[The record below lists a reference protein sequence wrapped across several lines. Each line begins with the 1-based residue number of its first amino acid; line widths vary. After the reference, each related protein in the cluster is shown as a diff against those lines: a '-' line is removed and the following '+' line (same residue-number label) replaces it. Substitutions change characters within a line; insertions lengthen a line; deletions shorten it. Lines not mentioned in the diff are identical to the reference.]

1 MIFAETYVNTT
12 HQKSKNVAFAR
23 DTIISSMQTKNS
35 QGSMESTGYSS
46 PLNFG
51 TSEDS
56 HRSSSIP
63 LPASHVHRTSSELQ
77 LRLDQEVAE
86 ARDLNM
92 FYLMVNG
99 IREKQRAK
107 DPDINDF
114 IQARL
119 RTIHGSRTPQTQATP
134 VVNVPSVV
142 EVQPRPADEDDWSV
156 TGFMARTHPDDDGV
170 FEMDL

>member
-1 MIFAETYVNTT
+1 MIFSETYVNTT
-12 HQKSKNVAFAR
+12 QQKSKNVAFAR

-35 QGSMESTGYSS
+35 QDSMESTGYSS

-114 IQARL
+114 IQARMRAL
-119 RTIHGSRTPQTQATP
+119 HGTPQAQATP
-134 VVNVPSVV
+134 VVNIPSVV
-142 EVQPRPADEDDWSV
+142 KVQPADEDDWSV
-156 TGFMARTHPDDDGV
+156 TGFVARTQTDDDGV